1 MYKDKNMKIFNWV
14 TKDTNFDFMK
24 TTKAAFIISSLMVL
38 LSCVCIAVKGFNYGI
53 DFSGGILLEV
63 SSPKVVDLEKIRTDL
78 SDVKLED
85 INLQTIGENGKDFI
99 IRAQAETLD
108 EKAQM
113 AAVKEI
119 KNSLG
124 NGYEYDRVELV
135 GPQVGGELKKA
146 GVIASVI
153 AILAISAYIW
163 IRFEWQFALGAMI
176 GLLHDLIVTAGLL
189 SFFGFD
195 FSLTTVA
202 ALLTLAGYSIND
214 TVVTYDRIRENLQK
228 YKKMKQNDL
237 LNKSIN
243 DILSRTIL
251 TGLTTIFAA
260 AALFVWGGDA
270 LRSFSFTILW
280 GVIIGTYSSIYVC
293 GTFLNLFDLRAAQD
307 EKYINPFGNVD

>member
-1 MYKDKNMKIFNWV
+1 MKIFNWV
-14 TKDTNFDFMK
+14 TKDTNIDFMK
-24 TTKAAFIISSLMVL
+24 TAKPSFILSGLMVI
-38 LSCVCIAVKGFNYGI
+38 LSCVCIGVKGFNYGI
-53 DFSGGILLEV
+53 DFSGGILIEV
-63 SSPKVVDLEKIRTDL
+63 ESPEVVDLEAVRSKLTQ
-78 SDVKLED
+78 VKLDD
-85 INLQTIGENGKDFI
+85 INLQTIGEEGKEFVL
-99 IRAQAETLD
+99 RAQAESMD

-113 AAVKEI
+113 AAVQEI
-119 KNSLG
+119 KRVLG
-124 NGYEYDRVELV
+124 SNYEYKRVELV

-176 GLLHDLIVTAGLL
+176 GLIHDMLVTAGLL
-189 SFFGFD
+189 SLFNFD

-214 TVVTYDRIRENLQK
+214 TVVNYDRIRENLQK
-228 YKKMKQNDL
+228 FKKMKQTDL

-251 TGLTTIFAA
+251 TGLTTLFAA
-260 AALFVWGGDA
+260 AALFVWGGDT
-270 LRSFSFTILW
+270 LRSFSFTIVW

-293 GTFLNLFDLRAAQD
+293 GTFLNLFDLRATQD
-307 EKYINPFGNVD
+307 DKYINPFGNVE